1 MTTALSTQPTVIE
14 PPSGWPGFGLTE
26 AWRFRSIC
34 FVLAR
39 RSLKVRYRQTAIGA
53 VWAVLTPL
61 ALMAIFTIFFGV
73 LARLPS
79 DGVPFP
85 VFFFSA
91 LSVWQVMAKVLNEG
105 TGSVVANSALVNRV
119 YFPRVYFP
127 LSVALASLVDLMFN
141 LLALGVLLL
150 LFGRVPGL
158 AIVVTPI
165 LIAIA
170 YVTCLG
176 VVLWLSALNVAYRDV
191 AVLLPL
197 IVQSWFFITP
207 VIYTASIVPAHWHWL
222 YYMNPMALVVT
233 GMRWALLRTPAPP
246 PEAWPLAIVVGAA
259 VFLSGYVF
267 FRRRE
272 SNFSDVV

>member
-1 MTTALSTQPTVIE
+1 M
-14 PPSGWPGFGLTE
+14 
-26 AWRFRSIC
+26 
-34 FVLAR
+34 VLAQ
-39 RSLKVRYRQTAIGA
+39 RSLKVRYRQTAIGV

-85 VFFFSA
+85 IFFFSA
-91 LSVWQVMAKVLNEG
+91 LSVWQVMAKILTEG
-105 TGSVVANSALVNRV
+105 SGSVVSNSALVNRV

-127 LSVALASLVDLMFN
+127 FAVALASLVDLAFN

-150 LFGRVPGL
+150 LFGRVPGM
-158 AIVVTPI
+158 AIVLAPL
-165 LIAIA
+165 LIAIG

-197 IVQSWFFITP
+197 IVQAWFFLTP
-207 VIYTASIVPAHWHWL
+207 IIYTASIVPARWHWL
-222 YYMNPMALVVT
+222 YYLNPMALVVT
-233 GMRWALLRTPAPP
+233 GMRWAVVGTAPPP
-246 PEAWPLAIVVGAA
+246 PEAWPLAIA
-259 VFLSGYVF
+259 VALVAFLSGYLF

-272 SNFSDVV
+272 STFSDVV